1 MSLTAAIQIGHSA
14 LTASQ
19 MGLQVAGNN
28 LANAATPGY
37 SRQVLALAPTRGQLV
52 GGVQLGRGVSVQDVR
67 RQIDSALESRL
78 RAGVSDQAASD
89 LRVSVYGAI
98 ESTLNELTDFDL
110 SSQLAS
116 FFGSWSELANLTQ
129 SSSVAVQRGQALA
142 SHLRRLDSDLTRL
155 RDQVDAQLGSAV
167 ARADELL
174 QRVAGLNQQI
184 VAAEAGSN
192 ENAALRDQR
201 DQALVGLAELMDVSS
216 VEMPDGTVNV
226 LVGSTPVVQ
235 GPGSKPLSLLRET
248 RGGDLVVSVVV
259 GDDQRELAPASGV
272 IGALLADREGAINS
286 VRETLDRL
294 SAQVIF
300 QVNRIHAS
308 GASESGLTE
317 VRSTLS
323 LALADQSRPL
333 NDPANQ
339 SLADLPFAPTSGGF
353 FVHVRH
359 QATGQ
364 EHIVRVDVDLDGIDD
379 SGVSGTG
386 DDTSA
391 ADIASALDGVD
402 GLSASFGADGRL
414 TIAADAGYTFNFA
427 EDSSGA
433 LATLGVNSFFT
444 GSSAADIGV
453 NEDLAADPSRVLA
466 GRLVGG
472 DFVANG
478 TALALA
484 EAQDAALQALQGR
497 TVSAFWRDAVQTVGV
512 GGEAARSAAEASA
525 IIRESLEAQRA
536 AISGVSVDEEAI
548 NLMNFQRQY
557 QGAARLISIADELL
571 NTLMNII

>member
-19 MGLQVAGNN
+19 IGLQVAGNN

-37 SRQVLALAPTRGQLV
+37 SRQVLALAPTRGQLI
-52 GGVQLGRGVSVQDVR
+52 GGVQVGRGVSVQDVR

-110 SSQLAS
+110 SSQLSS

-142 SHLRRLDSDLTRL
+142 SHLRRLDGDLTRL

-184 VAAEAGSN
+184 VAAEAGTN

-201 DQALVGLAELMDVSS
+201 DQALVALAELMDISS

-226 LVGSTPVVQ
+226 LVGSTPIVQ
-235 GPGSKPLSLLRET
+235 GPASKSLGLLRET
-248 RGGDLVVSVVV
+248 RDGELNVAAVV
-259 GDDQRELAPASGV
+259 GDDQRELAPASGM
-272 IGALLADREGAINS
+272 IGALLADRESAING
-286 VRETLDRL
+286 VRDTLNRL
-294 SAQVIF
+294 SAQIIF

-308 GASESGLTE
+308 GASESGLTQ
-317 VRSTLS
+317 VRSTM
-323 LALADQSRPL
+323 AIGLADQARPL

-339 SLADLPFAPTSGGF
+339 TLSDLPFAAESGGF
-353 FVHVRH
+353 YVHVRH

-364 EHIVRVDVDLDGIDD
+364 EQIVRVDVDLDGIDD
-379 SGVSGTG
+379 AGAPGTA

-391 ADIASALDGVD
+391 SDIVASLDGIS
-402 GLSASFGADGRL
+402 GISASFGADGRI
-414 TIAADAGYTFNFA
+414 TIAGDSGYTFNFA

-433 LATLGVNSFFT
+433 LAVLGVNTFFT
-444 GSSAADIGV
+444 GSSASDIGV
-453 NEDLAADPSRVLA
+453 NEDLAADPSRVLS

-478 TALALA
+478 TAVELA
-484 EAQDAALQALQGR
+484 EAQDEAIDALEGR
-497 TVSAFWRDAVQTVGV
+497 SVSGFWRDAVQVVGV
-512 GGEAARSAAEASA
+512 GGEAARSAAQASS

-536 AISGVSVDEEAI
+536 AVSGVSVDEESI

-557 QGAARLISIADELL
+557 QGAARLITIADELL